1 MSYAQSMSRY
11 DPYGGITEDEEL
23 AEGSYLQRHWR
34 GQLPLARSYWV
45 NGVAV
50 NIILTIAALVA
61 TGFGTSRYLQAF
73 AWAFLGLI
81 ALTIVLR
88 TWSLVGIWRSAGRH
102 AARGGSTF
110 WGFVARIMVVLG
122 VLVFL
127 AQTPALWL
135 QTKEFAQIAV
145 GRDPIGQAAALSV
158 SKDGSTID
166 LDGYI
171 VAGSVSDLADV
182 LDQAPGVKLI
192 RLASQGGRIAPAL
205 DMADMIRERGLETR
219 VDSSCESACTLLFL
233 AGKLRT
239 ASPIAQVGFHQ
250 PDFPGVSPQER
261 EAMIAE
267 NRSDYVS
274 AGIDRSFVDRIMK
287 VPPNEIWY
295 PGHQELIDAG
305 VLTDIVA
312 APEDD
317 PRQAAQLVRILDQIV
332 TATNA
337 EKGAMVDELTRLD
350 NARREGRM
358 ITVDYTIN
366 APGDFSRAQAEKIMR
381 EELHPGICGDH
392 RAALVHAGAGFR
404 FRYRTKSGETFAD
417 VTIDRCG
424 KAQG

>member
-1 MSYAQSMSRY
+1 M
-11 DPYGGITEDEEL
+11 
-23 AEGSYLQRHWR
+23 
-34 GQLPLARSYWV
+34 
-45 NGVAV
+45 
-50 NIILTIAALVA
+50 
-61 TGFGTSRYLQAF
+61 
-73 AWAFLGLI
+73 
-81 ALTIVLR
+81 
-88 TWSLVGIWRSAGRH
+88 
-102 AARGGSTF
+102 
-110 WGFVARIMVVLG
+110 VLG

-127 AQTPALWL
+127 AQMPALWL